1 MPSLD
6 FVVAG
11 GEFDGPLRQAIHSLK
26 YRGQRAG
33 APALASLLVPMLAV
47 TLAPDHLLVPV
58 PLHPRRQRSRG
69 YNQSA
74 LLARALAARRREAVS
89 EHAMRRVKLTI
100 PQVDLRAEER
110 AHNMEGAFAADPA
123 HCARR
128 TVVLID
134 DVCTTGA
141 TLRAAA
147 QAARDAGA
155 GRVYAAVLAAAQPG
169 RDR

>member
-1 MPSLD
+1 
-6 FVVAG
+6 VIAA

-33 APALASLLVPMLAV
+33 APALAAL
-47 TLAPDHLLVPV
+47 LAPPLAAALGSDHLLVPV

-69 YNQSA
+69 YNQST
-74 LLARALAARRREAVS
+74 LLAHALATGGRAAMADG
-89 EHAMRRVKLTI
+89 AMRRIRMTAR
-100 PQVDLRAEER
+100 QVDLRAEER
-110 AHNMEGAFAADPA
+110 ARNMDGAFAADPA

-128 TVVLID
+128 TIALID

-147 QAARDAGA
+147 QAALNAGA
-155 GRVYAAVLAAAQPG
+155 DRVYAAVLAAAQPG